1 MPTLRIAI
9 PAMDELDYLPVT
21 LAALSKQDSVLPFE
35 VYVCVNQP
43 DIYWSIPEKR
53 SICENNQKLLDILPL
68 YTNLRLHRRPPPQ
81 GDAPAG

>member
-21 LAALSKQDSVLPFE
+21 LDALSKQDTLLPYE

-43 DIYWSIPEKR
+43 DDYWDSP
-53 SICENNQKLLDILPL
+53 
-68 YTNLRLHRRPPPQ
+68 
-81 GDAPAG
+81 